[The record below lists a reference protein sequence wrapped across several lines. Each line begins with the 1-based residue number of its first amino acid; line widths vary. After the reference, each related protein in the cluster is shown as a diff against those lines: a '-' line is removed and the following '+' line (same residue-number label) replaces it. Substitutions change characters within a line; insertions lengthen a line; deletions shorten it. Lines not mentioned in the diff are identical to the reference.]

1 MKKGEMDVW
10 KALSDNRGEWISLN
24 DLCYSTG
31 MSRRQLSSRVAK
43 MGLKYVTSETGDKD
57 IYYRLDCTLDEA
69 TDEAIRLMASFYR
82 CKQEDVRKVVD
93 SISIA
98 GTMTLEDLAAG
109 TPFTVRNIA
118 YILYMMPCVVMTK
131 FGSRNRYYKVSE
143 NNVPVYI

>member
-10 KALSDNRGEWISLN
+10 KSLVDHRGEWISLN
-24 DLCYSTG
+24 NLCYSTG
-31 MSRRQLSSRVAK
+31 MSRRQLASRVSK
-43 MGLKYVTSETGDKD
+43 MGLKYVKSELDDRD

-69 TDEAIRLMASFYR
+69 TDEAIRLLAAFYR

-98 GTMTLEDLAAG
+98 GTMTLDDLAIG
-109 TPFTVRNIA
+109 TPFSVRNIA

-143 NNVPVYI
+143 DVPIYI